1 MKKRSKRLVINKE
14 TLRLLE
20 KTGLDELRK
29 VDGGITFTCPQ
40 ITCESRCHT
49 ECLVPQCA

>member
-1 MKKRSKRLVINKE
+1 MKKRIKRLVINKE

-20 KTGLDELRK
+20 TGLDELKK

-49 ECLVPQCA
+49 ECFPLCA